1 MLKCIGDLLNN
12 LHDISSYIAG
22 YEIEFKRIQGV
33 SFDEAKA
40 YFDSMDGNE
49 GYISKI
55 EKNWENIKNCLVPY
69 SVFLLDELVSFESN

>member
-1 MLKCIGDLLNN
+1 M
-12 LHDISSYIAG
+12 G

-40 YFDSMDGNE
+40 YFNGSDGNE

-55 EKNWENIKNCLVPY
+55 ESNWEIIKKCLIPY
-69 SVFLLDELVSFESN
+69 TVFPLDELVSFESN